1 MATIRNIVFDF
12 GGVLLDW
19 NPRYLY
25 RDYFKDEGEMEFFL
39 SNVCTPAWNLRL
51 DAGRPFKEAVEELQ
65 AEWPQYEEAILK
77 YWKEWPR
84 MVSGQ
89 FPGPVALL
97 HELKGKGYRIYGLTN
112 WSAETLRLMTPKYD
126 FFQELDGMVV
136 SGEEKVLKPSPR
148 IYEILLTRYG
158 LQADETV
165 FLDDNA
171 ANADGAV
178 AAGIH
183 GILFDNVD
191 SVRVKLAALGVK

>member
-25 RDYFKDEGEMEFFL
+25 REYFKDEEEMEFFL

-89 FPGPVALL
+89 FPDSVALL
-97 HELKGKGYRIYGLTN
+97 HELKEKGYRIYGLTN

-165 FLDDNA
+165 FLDDNP
-171 ANADGAV
+171 ANADGAE

-191 SVRVKLAALGVK
+191 SVRGKLAALGVK